1 MSESEI
7 TIAGDKRDDS
17 IRKAELRPLTE
28 RQREIVRYLTS
39 ADPATK
45 GRPVEAAMAAGYTK
59 ETARRKAYSII
70 KLPHV
75 ALAIALATADK
86 VNSTQDPTTAAFIN
100 RMERAGMFDISEMF
114 ERCDDRNEKG
124 DLVYPFGLRMK
135 DFSKFDTSC
144 LQSLKI
150 KQTAHTCELEVKAID
165 PIAAGR
171 LALQHKGEFNRDGP
185 PPMSVV
191 VNQHFGTPEP
201 QVITELKVDEDGK
214 YAQPDK
220 IAGG

>member
-1 MSESEI
+1 MSESELTI
-7 TIAGDKRDDS
+7 TGDKRDDS
-17 IRKAELRPLTE
+17 IRKAELRPLTPK
-28 RQREIVRYLTS
+28 QTEIVRYLTS
-39 ADPATK
+39 PDPATK
-45 GRPVEAAMAAGYTK
+45 GRPVEAAMAAGYSR

-75 ALAIALATADK
+75 ALAIALATAK
-86 VNSTQDPTTAAFIN
+86 EVQTSQDPTTAAFIN

-114 ERCDDRNEKG
+114 ERCEDKNDKG
-124 DLVYPFGLRMK
+124 DLIYPFGLRMK
-135 DFSKFDTSC
+135 NFSMFDTSC

-171 LALQHKGEFNRDGP
+171 LVLQHKGEFNKDGP

-201 QVITELKVDEDGK
+201 QVITELEVDEDGG
-214 YAQPDK
+214 YAQPDEIK
-220 IAGG
+220 GG